1 MKTGTTMTSG
11 TTMTIRKALT
21 PMPLID
27 PDEAESPRTE
37 ATAPSGTDQEQ
48 LPVLALLRTALPAL
62 SPQLQQLARLALE
75 SPGEVGRMT
84 ITQYAERAGASAASV
99 TRLCRT
105 LGIEKFSRLRT
116 ELVLA
121 AERSGAPH
129 APRITGDITAE
140 TPLPELITSH
150 AVLGARSMEE
160 TARLLD
166 PETFES
172 VVRAIGEASHVYA
185 MGAGSAHMI
194 AVSLEHKLRS
204 LSIPASS
211 FLDPPSAVIG
221 LAAARPGDVLVVV
234 SETGTASETVPQLTE
249 AKRRGC
255 RTVLITRLSSSPA
268 IDLAD
273 HVLLAVQDRAPL
285 RTGALT
291 SRIPE
296 LFLTD
301 CLASGVVVRHHE
313 RSLAALGSV
322 EEALERYW

>member
-1 MKTGTTMTSG
+1 
-11 TTMTIRKALT
+11 
-21 PMPLID
+21 MP
-27 PDEAESPRTE
+27 P
-37 ATAPSGTDQEQ
+37 TAPSPHEDTSLEQ
-48 LPVLALLRTALPAL
+48 LPVLALLRAALPTL

-75 SPGEVGRMT
+75 SPAEVGRMT
-84 ITQYAERAGASAASV
+84 ITEYAERAGSSAASV

-105 LGIEKFSRLRT
+105 LGIERFTRLRT

-121 AERSGAPH
+121 ADRTESSH
-129 APRITGDITAE
+129 SPRITGDITDR
-140 TPLPELITSH
+140 TPLPELVTSH
-150 AVLGARSMEE
+150 SVLSARSMEE

-166 PETFES
+166 PGTFEE
-172 VVRAIGEASHVYA
+172 VVRVLGEAGHVYA

-204 LSIPASS
+204 LSVPATT
-211 FLDPPSAVIG
+211 FHDPPSAVIG

-234 SETGTASETVPQLTE
+234 SETGTASETVPQLAE
-249 AKRRGC
+249 AARRGC
-255 RTVLITRLSSSPA
+255 RTVLITRLSTSPA
-268 IDLAD
+268 AELAD
-273 HVLLAVQDRAPL
+273 HVLLAVQDRTPL

-301 CLASGVVVRHHE
+301 CLASGIVVRHHE
-313 RSLAALGSV
+313 RSLEALGSV

>member
-1 MKTGTTMTSG
+1 
-11 TTMTIRKALT
+11 
-21 PMPLID
+21 MPPLA
-27 PDEAESPRTE
+27 PDAAGSPRP
-37 ATAPSGTDQEQ
+37 AADAAPAAGQQGAALPQAGSGQEQ
-48 LPVLALLRTALPAL
+48 LPVLALLRTALPTL
-62 SPQLQQLARLALE
+62 SPQLQLLARLALE

-84 ITQYAERAGASAASV
+84 ITEYAERAGASAASV

-105 LGIEKFSRLRT
+105 LGIEKFTRLRT

-121 AERSGAPH
+121 AERSGASH
-129 APRITGDITAE
+129 TPRVSGDITAE
-140 TPLPELITSH
+140 TPLPELVTSH

-166 PETFES
+166 MKTFES
-172 VVRAIGEASHVYA
+172 VVRALGEASHVYA

-204 LSIPASS
+204 LAIPASS

-234 SETGTASETVPQLTE
+234 SETGTASETVPQLSE

-255 RTVLITRLSSSPA
+255 HTVLITRLSSSPA
-268 IDLAD
+268 IEQAD
-273 HVLLAVQDRAPL
+273 HVLLAVQDRTPL

-291 SRIPE
+291 SRISE

-313 RSLAALGSV
+313 RSLEALASV